1 MAENETAEAG
11 KPPSSSRRSRRSLKL
26 IVLSALV
33 AALVM
38 VAGAALLVNIME
50 RKQEARNPFYRVVEL
65 TDETED
71 AEVWGKNFPLQYDAY
86 KRTVDQQRTKY
97 GGSEAEPRTPTEADP
112 RSIVAQSR
120 LEEDPRLKQMW
131 AGYAFSKDFREERGH
146 AYMLDDQTF
155 TERQQV
161 TQQPGTCIHCH
172 GSVYVP
178 YKKLGGG
185 DLMKGF
191 ELMNQMKFG
200 EARKLISH
208 PVSCIDCHDPA
219 TMQLRVTRPGF
230 IEGIQALASSEDPV
244 PQMPSV
250 ERWRQQGRK
259 GAYDVNQ
266 QATRQEMRAFV
277 CGQCHVEYYFKGPE
291 KRLTYPWFKGLK
303 VEQIMAYYDEVGHK
317 DWQHAESG
325 APALKAQHPEFE
337 MWNQGIHA
345 RSGVACADC
354 HMPYTRVGALKI
366 SDHHVRSPLLNI
378 NNACQTCHKWPEE
391 ELRLRVETI
400 QGRTFRM
407 RNIAMDA
414 LVQLIGD
421 IKAARDA
428 GRTDAEL
435 QTARDF
441 QRKAQFYLDF
451 VEAENSTGFHAGQE
465 AVRILG
471 ESVNFSRQGQL
482 ALRGGLQPA
491 PTRATATTTPAFM
504 RTALKK

>member
-1 MAENETAEAG
+1 MAENEKAEAEGAATPKRG
-11 KPPSSSRRSRRSLKL
+11 KRKVKL
-26 IVLSALV
+26 IILAALV
-33 AALVM
+33 AALAA
-38 VAGAALLVNIME
+38 VAGVALLVNIME

-71 AEVWGKNFPLQYDAY
+71 PALWGKNFPLQYDGY
-86 KRTVDQQRTKY
+86 KRTVDQVRTRY
-97 GGSEAEPRTPTEADP
+97 GGSEAEPRTPTEVDP
-112 RSIVAQSR
+112 RSVVAQSR

-146 AYMLDDQTF
+146 AYMLDDQTY

-185 DLMKGF
+185 DLIRGF
-191 ELMNQMKFG
+191 EQMNQMKFV
-200 EARKLISH
+200 EARKLITH
-208 PVSCIDCHDPA
+208 PVSCIDCHDSS

-230 IEGIQALASSEDPV
+230 IEGIRSLASSEDPV

-250 ERWRQQGRK
+250 ERWRGQGRK
-259 GAYDVNQ
+259 GAYDVNAL
-266 QATRQEMRAFV
+266 ATRQEMRAFV

-303 VEQIMAYYDEVGHK
+303 VEQIMAYYDEAGHK
-317 DWQHAESG
+317 DWEHADSG
-325 APALKAQHPEFE
+325 APVLKAQHPEFE

-354 HMPYTRVGALKI
+354 HMPYVRQGALKI

-407 RNIAMDA
+407 RNLALDA
-414 LVQLIGD
+414 LVQLVND
-421 IKAARDA
+421 IKAAREA
-428 GRTDAEL
+428 GRADAEL
-435 QTARDF
+435 QPARDF

-471 ESVNFSRQGQL
+471 ESINFSRLGQV
-482 ALRGGLQPA
+482 ALRGGVRTA
-491 PTRATATTTPAFM
+491 RAHATPAAGFV
-504 RTALKK
+504 RTALGR